1 MLWMDASSRALYTVS
16 DCWGDS
22 PSTRARALGV
32 PPRPYFM
39 AIVLSLIA
47 TLAIALWTGGWV
59 DRAQRWGL
67 VFAELLALT
76 MVAIAITCRVPR
88 YRDAPFP
95 VAERIKPE

>member
-32 PPRPYFM
+32 PRPYFM

-47 TLAIALWTGGWV
+47 TLAPALWTGGWV

>member
-22 PSTRARALGV
+22 PSTRALGV
-32 PPRPYFM
+32 PRPYFM

-47 TLAIALWTGGWV
+47 TL
-59 DRAQRWGL
+59 
-67 VFAELLALT
+67 
-76 MVAIAITCRVPR
+76 AIAITCRVPR